1 MNNSIFGYDGNDTWI
16 HKLTGT
22 SKLIFF
28 ILVSI
33 ISMISYDVRFTLLV
47 LVLSAFIF
55 QQSKI
60 KWQQIKL
67 VVKLIVI
74 FAILNLITVYIFSP
88 GHGSYLYG
96 TRHVIFNFGYL
107 TMTQEQLFYELNLA
121 IKYLVTVPI
130 SLVFLITTNPSEFSA
145 SLNQIGVPYRFS
157 YAVSLA
163 LRYIPDV
170 QQDFQSISLAQ
181 QARGYEISK
190 KGKVMDRIKGTSQ
203 ILVPLILSSLDKIQ
217 VISQAMELRRFGKNK
232 SRTWYM
238 HRKFSKNDY
247 LTLLLA
253 ILIILIGIL
262 FIKIDGSRFFNPFK

>member
-1 MNNSIFGYDGNDTWI
+1 
-16 HKLTGT
+16 
-22 SKLIFF
+22 
-28 ILVSI
+28 
-33 ISMISYDVRFTLLV
+33 
-47 LVLSAFIF
+47 
-55 QQSKI
+55 
-60 KWQQIKL
+60 
-67 VVKLIVI
+67 
-74 FAILNLITVYIFSP
+74 
-88 GHGSYLYG
+88 
-96 TRHVIFNFGYL
+96 
-107 TMTQEQLFYELNLA
+107 MTQEQLFYELNLA

-145 SLNQIGVPYRFS
+145 SLNQICIPYRFS

-170 QQDFQSISLAQ
+170 QADFQSISLAQ

-238 HRKFSKNDY
+238 YRKFSRNDY
-247 LTLLLA
+247 LTLSLA
-253 ILIILIGIL
+253 VLIIVIGIL
-262 FIKIDGSRFFNPFK
+262 FIKIDGGRFYNPFK

>member
-130 SLVFLITTNPSEFSA
+130 SLVFLITTNPSEFSS

-253 ILIILIGIL
+253 MLIILIGIL

>member
-16 HKLTGT
+16 HRLTGT
-22 SKLIFF
+22 SKLVFF

-33 ISMISYDVRFTLLV
+33 ISMISYDVRFILLV
-47 LVLSAFIF
+47 LLLSAFIF

-74 FAILNLITVYIFSP
+74 FAVLNLITVYIFSP
-88 GHGSYLYG
+88 GHGAYLYG

-145 SLNQIGVPYRFS
+145 SLNQICIPYRFS

-170 QQDFQSISLAQ
+170 QADFQSISLAQ

-190 KGKVMDRIKGTSQ
+190 KGKVKDRIKGTSQ

-238 HRKFSKNDY
+238 YRKFSRNDY
-247 LTLLLA
+247 LTLSLA
-253 ILIILIGIL
+253 VLIIVIGIL
-262 FIKIDGSRFFNPFK
+262 FIKIDGGRFYNPFK